1 MQISWDIQFPN
12 GYRVRGESSKLTR
25 VECAPADGWAAASI
39 SRLLGTPC
47 LPLETASES
56 VRYNA
61 ETSLNDH
68 RIRTFEAIAPAV
80 NMRPIKQARM
90 FDELDTV
97 QVCVSTHTIDKGKI
111 DSCLESSLIR

>member
-39 SRLLGTPC
+39 SRLLDTPC
-47 LPLETASES
+47 LSLETASES
-56 VRYNA
+56 VRPECSMSSTWYKSV
-61 ETSLNDH
+61 SL
-68 RIRTFEAIAPAV
+68 R
-80 NMRPIKQARM
+80 
-90 FDELDTV
+90 
-97 QVCVSTHTIDKGKI
+97 TIDKGKI

>member
-25 VECAPADGWAAASI
+25 VECAPADGSAASI
-39 SRLLGTPC
+39 SRLPF
-47 LPLETASES
+47 ETASES

-68 RIRTFEAIAPAV
+68 RIRTFETIAPAV
-80 NMRPIKQARM
+80 NMHPIEQVRM
-90 FDELDTV
+90 FNELDMV
-97 QVCVSTHTIDKGKI
+97 QVHFSTYD
-111 DSCLESSLIR
+111 R